1 MTVPCQ
7 HPRTG
12 IVTSRPLGGIEG
24 GPHAAAPVCNRAE
37 CIEEATEWVVRMSHA
52 PAFHVLDEAATS

>member
-12 IVTSRPLGGIEG
+12 VVTSRPLGGIEG
-24 GPHAAAPVCNRAE
+24 EYAAAPVCSDAACVAE
-37 CIEEATEWVVRMSHA
+37 AVAWVVRVTNGR
-52 PAFHVLDEAATS
+52 PAFYVADEVSVS